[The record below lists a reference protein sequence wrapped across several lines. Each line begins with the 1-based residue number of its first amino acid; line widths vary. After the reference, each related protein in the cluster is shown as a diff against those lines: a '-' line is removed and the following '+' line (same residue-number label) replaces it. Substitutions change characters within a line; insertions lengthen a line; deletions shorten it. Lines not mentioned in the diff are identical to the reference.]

1 MKNWKST
8 ESLCLIILTIYTNDW
23 SAYNCWHVYC
33 RHAFFSAR
41 FWNMCKPRK
50 TFNLLWQDGPPALAF
65 YGSGQACLLS
75 WLGMVNSGCLSSMP
89 SEIFLKMKFIIF
101 ACSRRLFCIKM
112 LKLGFWNFELI
123 FLGMQF
129 SLVALFFSLVFII
142 CLSWY
147 FHLKLSHEFLTFT
160 SFNIWR

>member
-1 MKNWKST
+1 
-8 ESLCLIILTIYTNDW
+8 
-23 SAYNCWHVYC
+23 
-33 RHAFFSAR
+33 
-41 FWNMCKPRK
+41 MCKPRK
-50 TFNLLWQDGPPALAF
+50 TFYLLCQDGPPALAF

-75 WLGMVNSGCLSSMP
+75 WLGMVNSGCVSSMR
-89 SEIFLKMKFIIF
+89 SEFSCKWNLSFFKAVPPI
-101 ACSRRLFCIKM
+101 SSLFSHVCLFQKAILHKM

-147 FHLKLSHEFLTFT
+147 FHLKLSYEFLTFT